1 MPWGNPAMPE
11 KTIARA
17 NLVDTL
23 SEEIGLSRRVCSA
36 LLDDV
41 LAEVAACLN
50 AGDPV
55 KIANFGTLTVRRRSQ
70 RVGRNFQ
77 TGEPVAVEARRVVVL
92 RPARK
97 LRHYSNHPEDI
108 PKRPKRQLE
117 LF

>member
-1 MPWGNPAMPE
+1 MSG
-11 KTIARA
+11 KIVGRA
-17 NLVDTL
+17 DLVEVL
-23 SEEIGLSRRVCSA
+23 SEETGFSRSMCSS
-36 LLDDV
+36 LLDGV
-41 LAEVAACLN
+41 LVEIAACLN
-50 AGDPV
+50 TGDQA